1 MIMNRVLHIAKNETR
16 IIETPIPKPAENF
29 VLVRQVYAP
38 NCIEHRVYKTGFYEW
53 HESPTH
59 CGHEGVGEIWDIGP
73 GVEGFEK
80 GDRVIIFQGWPCGDC
95 YVCDRGLSPTHCA
108 DLKGPKDIEARNKSQ
123 SGGAGFSEYRLAPVD
138 MVSKLPDDLDFKY
151 AAAGNC
157 LIGCTYSAMRDHHIG
172 PDHYCLIGGV
182 GFVGH
187 ATLVNLK
194 HRGAKTIVLG
204 RHEGRMQTAKELGA
218 DIVVNPEDPD
228 WQEQIR
234 DFTPRGQGVDF
245 AFECSGFP
253 YYQQK
258 CLDMLRPYG
267 TLVLLGY
274 AADQGKELTWAL
286 NTEYGLCWHHKTI
299 TAHFDVNSGHR
310 QDILHTLRDPWI
322 QKMVDRLVTH
332 IMPMSKASEA
342 FELLNQKKAGKIYF
356 DPRA

>member
-108 DLKGPKDIEARNKSQ
+108 DLKGPKDIEARNNSQ

-234 DFTPRGQGVDF
+234 DFTPRGQGV
-245 AFECSGFP
+245 E
-253 YYQQK
+253 
-258 CLDMLRPYG
+258 
-267 TLVLLGY
+267 
-274 AADQGKELTWAL
+274 
-286 NTEYGLCWHHKTI
+286 TI

-310 QDILHTLRDPWI
+310 QDILQTLRDPWI

>member
-29 VLVRQVYAP
+29 VLVRQVYSP

-108 DLKGPKDIEARNKSQ
+108 DLKGPKDIEARNNSQ

-194 HRGAKTIVLG
+194 HRGAKTIVRSKSEIS
-204 RHEGRMQTAKELGA
+204 RHEVKVLILPSNVPDFHIISKNASICYDLTELWCCS
-218 DIVVNPEDPD
+218 VMPL
-228 WQEQIR
+228 IR
-234 DFTPRGQGVDF
+234 VR
-245 AFECSGFP
+245 
-253 YYQQK
+253 
-258 CLDMLRPYG
+258 
-267 TLVLLGY
+267 
-274 AADQGKELTWAL
+274 
-286 NTEYGLCWHHKTI
+286 N
-299 TAHFDVNSGHR
+299 
-310 QDILHTLRDPWI
+310 
-322 QKMVDRLVTH
+322 
-332 IMPMSKASEA
+332 
-342 FELLNQKKAGKIYF
+342 
-356 DPRA
+356 